1 MSLERG
7 FITSLIT
14 DRAFALDAVSLSRF
28 QHFRRLRV
36 SAFSFSFLIHKSKQ
50 NPNNLIVQ
58 ICLLTFVYAYIVWI
72 RENFSVVS
80 SIHNN
85 KHNTL
90 MSCGLSVIRIT
101 EFPVPLSMDASCWR
115 SFIGKFCQL
124 LLSFFYIWSKYYV
137 YGICI
142 QSGVGEWDK
151 IRCGLTVLQHKLVL

>member
-1 MSLERG
+1 MRCLWRG
-7 FITSLIT
+7 VSSSLIT

-50 NPNNLIVQ
+50 NPNDLIVQ
-58 ICLLTFVYAYIVWI
+58 ICLLTYIYAYIVWI
-72 RENFSVVS
+72 QENFSVVS
-80 SIHNN
+80 PIHNN

-101 EFPVPLSMDASCWR
+101 EFPVPLNIGASCWR

-124 LLSFFYIWSKYYV
+124 LLSFYIWTKYYV

-142 QSGVGEWDK
+142 LSVAGERDK